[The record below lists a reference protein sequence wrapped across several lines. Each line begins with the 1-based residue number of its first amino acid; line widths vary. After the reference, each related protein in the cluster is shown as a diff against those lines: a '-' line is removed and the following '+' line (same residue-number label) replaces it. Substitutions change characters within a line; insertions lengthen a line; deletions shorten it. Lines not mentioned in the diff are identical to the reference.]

1 MSVIYLLSKEAS
13 VRKVGGRLR
22 VERGC
27 EVLQSVPIHDV
38 TCLVASRCAHVSMPV
53 IFDLMDVHAGIFFV
67 DGRGRIVGQVEGK
80 ALSWERSQ
88 RQARMFADA
97 EMQAELIRQIL
108 REKMTEEMKI
118 LKLYARKRSNET
130 LAKLAREIQNYRAH
144 LARESEPN
152 VLRGLEGMAA
162 RMYFDGFP
170 EILDE
175 KLWPWH
181 GRNRRPPRDPVNALL
196 SYGYAFLEREVRLA
210 VIGAGL
216 DGRIGFLHANNGRK
230 DSLIFDLMELFRQP
244 LIDRLVLKLLNR
256 GQFRPEAFEVSDELG
271 CRLTLAGRR
280 EWIADYETFMCR
292 PYQEYGGRTPRV
304 WLQQRV
310 QVFAGELAALAF
322 AVGGYRAWAHL
333 TAPGY
338 FLLRTLGEM
347 DPAAQAT
354 RFPWRCKHASFVRVL
369 DDEVLAA
376 ASVAIAHGRLL
387 SFVYHGRAVTALPWR
402 IVTSWADG
410 RQRVEALVRRSA
422 HAARFTVAQTY
433 RAEEMMGSRRGRMW
447 ERCRL
452 LQRSS
457 CRIRA
462 AFSRGCGC
470 SIPMRKSSRARTA
483 CASA

>member
-88 RQARMFADA
+88 RQARMFADVYRGA
-97 EMQAELIRQIL
+97 E
-108 REKMTEEMKI
+108 
-118 LKLYARKRSNET
+118 N
-130 LAKLAREIQNYRAH
+130 
-144 LARESEPN
+144 P
-152 VLRGLEGMAA
+152 LEG
-162 RMYFDGFP
+162 
-170 EILDE
+170 
-175 KLWPWH
+175 
-181 GRNRRPPRDPVNALL
+181 L
-196 SYGYAFLEREVRLA
+196 S
-210 VIGAGL
+210 
-216 DGRIGFLHANNGRK
+216 
-230 DSLIFDLMELFRQP
+230 
-244 LIDRLVLKLLNR
+244 
-256 GQFRPEAFEVSDELG
+256 
-271 CRLTLAGRR
+271 
-280 EWIADYETFMCR
+280 
-292 PYQEYGGRTPRV
+292 
-304 WLQQRV
+304 
-310 QVFAGELAALAF
+310 AGELAALAF

-387 SFVYHGRAVTALPWR
+387 SFVYHGQAV
-402 IVTSWADG
+402 
-410 RQRVEALVRRSA
+410 RVRMKQDL
-422 HAARFTVAQTY
+422 
-433 RAEEMMGSRRGRMW
+433 EEVLRHYEG
-447 ERCRL
+447 
-452 LQRSS
+452 
-457 CRIRA
+457 
-462 AFSRGCGC
+462 
-470 SIPMRKSSRARTA
+470 
-483 CASA
+483 

>member
-1 MSVIYLLSKEAS
+1 M
-13 VRKVGGRLR
+13 R
-22 VERGC
+22 
-27 EVLQSVPIHDV
+27 QS
-38 TCLVASRCAHVSMPV
+38 S
-53 IFDLMDVHAGIFFV
+53 HA
-67 DGRGRIVGQVEGK
+67 R
-80 ALSWERSQ
+80 
-88 RQARMFADA
+88 RQ
-97 EMQAELIRQIL
+97 
-108 REKMTEEMKI
+108 
-118 LKLYARKRSNET
+118 Y
-130 LAKLAREIQNYRAH
+130 
-144 LARESEPN
+144 P
-152 VLRGLEGMAA
+152 
-162 RMYFDGFP
+162 
-170 EILDE
+170 
-175 KLWPWH
+175 
-181 GRNRRPPRDPVNALL
+181 
-196 SYGYAFLEREVRLA
+196 
-210 VIGAGL
+210 
-216 DGRIGFLHANNGRK
+216 
-230 DSLIFDLMELFRQP
+230 
-244 LIDRLVLKLLNR
+244 
-256 GQFRPEAFEVSDELG
+256 
-271 CRLTLAGRR
+271 TLAGDVYRGA
-280 EWIADYETFMCR
+280 ENPLE
-292 PYQEYGGRTPRV
+292 G
-304 WLQQRV
+304 LS
-310 QVFAGELAALAF
+310 AGELAALAF

-447 ERCRL
+447 QRCRL